1 MTEETIKQLKQE
13 MRTCQA
19 APKKQEPNADAPKAR
34 ELPKNHEKNNNQPE
48 GIHI

>member
-1 MTEETIKQLKQE
+1 MPFRENFYKAQ
-13 MRTCQA
+13 
-19 APKKQEPNADAPKAR
+19 PKKQEPNADAPKAR